1 MIKKTFVSY
10 ETYVLLYLPPQT
22 YVLLYL
28 PPQKVQGSSML
39 HLSDAA

>member
-1 MIKKTFVSY
+1 MDNKKTFVSY
-10 ETYVLLYLPPQT
+10 ETYVLLY
-22 YVLLYL
+22 